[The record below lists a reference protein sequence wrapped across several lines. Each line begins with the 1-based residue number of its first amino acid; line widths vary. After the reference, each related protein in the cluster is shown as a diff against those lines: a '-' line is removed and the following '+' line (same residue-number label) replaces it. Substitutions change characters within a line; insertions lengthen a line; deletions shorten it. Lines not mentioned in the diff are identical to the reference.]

1 MEVYFDNS
9 ATTRPYD
16 EVIDEMARAMKNFYG
31 NPSSLH
37 SIGVSC
43 DKQLTD
49 ARKFIASTIN
59 STKEEIFFTSGA
71 SESNNL
77 FLKGLTKPGNHIII
91 SKFEHPSILKTAQY
105 LEENGIEVTYL
116 DVDVNGQIDLNQLK
130 DSIKKNTVLVSV
142 MFVNNE
148 IGSVQDLEKIGHI
161 IKENSQRAKFHVD
174 AVQGYGK
181 LPIDVKRCSIDL
193 MSTSAHKLHGP
204 KGIGFCYI
212 RRGINPVPLV
222 HGGGQEKGLRSGTSN
237 VPSVMA
243 MKKAVEITMSNLEAN
258 YKKVEELKEYF
269 IKQLEGI
276 NDIRINSP
284 VGDKFTPYILNV
296 SFRGVRSEVLLH
308 MLEEYG
314 IFVSTGSACSSKSTK
329 GSHVLMSIGL
339 TDKEVDSALRFS
351 FCDMNTK
358 EEVDYTVD
366 KLKKS
371 LMFLR
376 RIKKWMN

>member
-1 MEVYFDNS
+1 M
-9 ATTRPYD
+9 P
-16 EVIDEMARAMKNFYG
+16 G
-31 NPSSLH
+31 
-37 SIGVSC
+37 G
-43 DKQLTD
+43 
-49 ARKFIASTIN
+49 
-59 STKEEIFFTSGA
+59 KEKYWE
-71 SESNNL
+71 
-77 FLKGLTKPGNHIII
+77 
-91 SKFEHPSILKTAQY
+91 Q
-105 LEENGIEVTYL
+105 VML
-116 DVDVNGQIDLNQLK
+116 DVFKNNYNIFVRECQDGDIIEIDSFK
-130 DSIKKNTVLVSV
+130 
-142 MFVNNE
+142 
-148 IGSVQDLEKIGHI
+148 
-161 IKENSQRAKFHVD
+161 
-174 AVQGYGK
+174 
-181 LPIDVKRCSIDL
+181 
-193 MSTSAHKLHGP
+193 
-204 KGIGFCYI
+204 
-212 RRGINPVPLV
+212 
-222 HGGGQEKGLRSGTSN
+222 
-237 VPSVMA
+237 
-243 MKKAVEITMSNLEAN
+243 
-258 YKKVEELKEYF
+258 ELKEYF

-376 RIKKWMN
+376 RIKK